1 MTIDYLLDLY
11 RQIPMNEANAFV
23 ISLIG
28 GRVFF
33 HKYKLTRD
41 SIVGTTLIIL
51 CVWKIYELVIAHT
64 AVATLSS
71 VAGNLFLFALVY
83 RSKGNIVNV
92 FRKVSDEQLQIQPE
106 KRK

>member
-1 MTIDYLLDLY
+1 MTIDYLFELY
-11 RQIPMNEANAFV
+11 KQIPMNEVNAFV
-23 ISLIG
+23 ISLIA

-33 HKYKLTRD
+33 HRYKLTRD
-41 SIVGTTLIIL
+41 SIIGTTLIIL
-51 CVWKIYELVIAHT
+51 CVWKIYELIIAPT

-71 VAGNLFLFALVY
+71 VAGNIFLFALVY